1 MERII
6 TLVLVVLITL
16 QCAAAS
22 GITIVNKDL
31 NVQDGNIVLSN
42 GGIIGIPNLLDIFSS
57 TIVHGS
63 LDATDITSDTLATGT
78 VTISNGLVVGGTTTL
93 RNTLPGSGEWNV
105 GAQTGRWDWIFGRN
119 IDASNQI
126 CLAGTCITSW
136 DDVNKGGVVGNGSTN
151 YIVKWGSSGTEL
163 NTSQIYDNGT
173 NVGIGTASPSYKLD
187 VNGNVGIE
195 NGVVVKGYSDTTSW
209 WGWTKAIDI
218 SSGSGPQYRSIT
230 YTNPPNNKGW
240 MLAFHGSNDYFAI
253 AHTSSAWS
261 TGSIYLYISGTGNV
275 GIGNTSPGAKLDVSG
290 TVNASGYSVGG
301 TTIVDSSRN
310 VTNVSSVKTNSIY
323 TPPSNYVTLYVSQN
337 GTGNCTSSNP
347 CSLDYAL
354 TNKLPEA
361 VEIILA
367 PGTYTVS
374 NNYIIRNRW
383 IYFKGNGTSPEDVNV
398 FFQTYVSGSYNKAYS
413 MMFDNSRVIFSNLL
427 LSQAGKANN
436 SYSWAIGGGDGVPI
450 VLGNG
455 SGEGFSEL
463 YLDSVV
469 IVQREPWF
477 ISTKHNFADISF
489 NGRMEI
495 NAMDDAQVL
504 IVTDFGYATI
514 HYWNNGF
521 SLNVPAGYK
530 IISGYGLW
538 NFTGSF
544 PRAYLPDYY
553 IPTELGI
560 GTTTPSEKLEVA
572 GNIKASKLIDRENS
586 GYYIDPA
593 ANSKISNITVTG
605 AVATDRI
612 EDTAGTPRIE
622 FNTSSGSV
630 IVYVG

>member
-1 MERII
+1 
-6 TLVLVVLITL
+6 
-16 QCAAAS
+16 
-22 GITIVNKDL
+22 
-31 NVQDGNIVLSN
+31 
-42 GGIIGIPNLLDIFSS
+42 
-57 TIVHGS
+57 
-63 LDATDITSDTLATGT
+63 
-78 VTISNGLVVGGTTTL
+78 
-93 RNTLPGSGEWNV
+93 
-105 GAQTGRWDWIFGRN
+105 
-119 IDASNQI
+119 
-126 CLAGTCITSW
+126 
-136 DDVNKGGVVGNGSTN
+136 
-151 YIVKWGSSGTEL
+151 
-163 NTSQIYDNGT
+163 
-173 NVGIGTASPSYKLD
+173 
-187 VNGNVGIE
+187 
-195 NGVVVKGYSDTTSW
+195 
-209 WGWTKAIDI
+209 
-218 SSGSGPQYRSIT
+218 
-230 YTNPPNNKGW
+230 
-240 MLAFHGSNDYFAI
+240 
-253 AHTSSAWS
+253 
-261 TGSIYLYISGTGNV
+261 
-275 GIGNTSPGAKLDVSG
+275 
-290 TVNASGYSVGG
+290 
-301 TTIVDSSRN
+301 
-310 VTNVSSVKTNSIY
+310 
-323 TPPSNYVTLYVSQN
+323 
-337 GTGNCTSSNP
+337 
-347 CSLDYAL
+347 
-354 TNKLPEA
+354 
-361 VEIILA
+361 
-367 PGTYTVS
+367 
-374 NNYIIRNRW
+374 
-383 IYFKGNGTSPEDVNV
+383 
-398 FFQTYVSGSYNKAYS
+398 
-413 MMFDNSRVIFSNLL
+413 
-427 LSQAGKANN
+427 
-436 SYSWAIGGGDGVPI
+436 
-450 VLGNG
+450 
-455 SGEGFSEL
+455 L

-553 IPTELGI
+553 IPTELGS